1 MNRHWMIVGLGNP
14 GPEYAFTRHNIGF
27 IAVDLW
33 AQALGATWKTESK
46 SMIAKAKWANCDV
59 TFVKPQTFM
68 NRSGESVQPL
78 MAYYKI
84 PLENLLVVHDELD
97 FPFQTMKLQ
106 KNRGAGG
113 HNGIKSISERLG
125 TQDYIRMKVGIG
137 RPAHPEMEVH
147 AHVLGKF
154 SNEEGQKLS
163 EFLDWCGDGA
173 ESLLQDGFPKA
184 SSLFNGAMKV
194 GAATAAT
201 KVSAPAPKKE

>member
-1 MNRHWMIVGLGNP
+1 MNRLWLIAGLGNP

-33 AQALGATWKTESK
+33 AQALGVQRWSTEEK
-46 SMIAKAKWANCDV
+46 ALVAKAKWGGQDV
-59 TFVKPQTFM
+59 LFVKPQTFM
-68 NRSGESVQPL
+68 NRSGDSVQPL
-78 MAYYKI
+78 LRYYKI
-84 PLENLLVVHDELD
+84 PLEQLLVVHDELD

-113 HNGIKSISERLG
+113 HNGIKSISERLA
-125 TQDYIRMKVGIG
+125 TQDYLRMKVGIG

-173 ESLLQDGFPKA
+173 ECLLQQGFPKA
-184 SSLFNGAMKV
+184 SSLFNGSMKV
-194 GAATAAT
+194 PGVPAPVKT
-201 KVSAPAPKKE
+201 APASKKE